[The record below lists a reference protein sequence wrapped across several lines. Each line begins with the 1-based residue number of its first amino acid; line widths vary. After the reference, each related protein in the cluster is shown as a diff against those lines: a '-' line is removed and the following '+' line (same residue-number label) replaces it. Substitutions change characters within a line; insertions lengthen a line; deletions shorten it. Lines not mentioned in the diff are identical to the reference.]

1 MLQYVRVMWEYMIKL
16 DELLNGLANSIK
28 IDEEY
33 LFADTYLENT
43 EIKEL
48 SKISVNGIIYLN
60 SGDELFINVSIN
72 GEMTLEDSI
81 SLNPIKCPFS
91 IEFDDKVDEN
101 LIKNENSLDI
111 MEFLW
116 QNIVLEVPLK
126 ITEVTDYSKLSGDG
140 WKLINEEEL
149 HSNNP
154 FSVLLDNEEKE

>member
-1 MLQYVRVMWEYMIKL
+1 MIKL
-16 DELLNGLANSIK
+16 DELLNGLVDEIK
-28 IDEEY
+28 LDGEY
-33 LFADTYLENT
+33 AFADTYLETT

-48 SKISVNGIIYLN
+48 SKIIVSGNIRLN
-60 SGDELFINVSIN
+60 SGDELAIDVSIN
-72 GEMTLEDSI
+72 GEMTLEDSV

-91 IEFDDKVDEN
+91 IEFDDKLDEN

-126 ITEVTDYSKLSGDG
+126 ITEVTDYSKFSGDG